1 MSILA
6 VIPARGGSKG
16 IKNKNLIS
24 LNGKKLIQF
33 TIEEAK
39 KSSKINRIFVSS
51 DSKKI
56 LDFSKKFRIS
66 TIKRPKKLSRDS
78 SGVYDAIKHLLE
90 YLKKKENYNPKIV
103 IILQPTSPLRKAYH
117 IDEAIKL
124 CQRNTK
130 ADSLISCIKVPHNF
144 LPEKLMT
151 LRNRFL
157 KFSKKIERRQET
169 NNYFAR
175 NGAAIY
181 IFKYPLVKN
190 SMYGKKTIAY
200 LMDKTSSF
208 DIDDHEDLKIVK
220 KLLK

>member
-24 LNGKKLIQF
+24 LSGKKLIQY

-39 KSSKINRIFVSS
+39 KSSKINKIFVSS

-56 LDFSKKFRIS
+56 LDFSKKFRVS
-66 TIKRPKKLSRDS
+66 TIQRPKKLSRDS
-78 SGVYDAIKHLLE
+78 SEVYDAIKHLLK

-103 IILQPTSPLRKAYH
+103 IILQPTSPLRKFYH

-124 CQRNTK
+124 LQRNLK
-130 ADSLISCIKVPHNF
+130 ADSLVSCIKVPHNF
-144 LPEKLMT
+144 LPEKLMV
-151 LRNRFL
+151 LKNKFL
-157 KFSKKIERRQET
+157 KFSKKIKRRQVS

-181 IFKYPLVKN
+181 IFKYSQVKN
-190 SMYGKKTIAY
+190 SMYGKKTIPY
-200 LMDKTSSF
+200 LMDKISSF
-208 DIDDHEDLKIVK
+208 DVDEHEDLKILK